1 MKRVIIAE
9 KPSVARNI
17 AAAIGARNRKNGWIE
32 SDSGDIVT
40 WCLGH
45 LVELKEPQEYD
56 PSFEKWST
64 DTLPILPSKYELKAT
79 ADGGEQFAVVSSLLS
94 RPDIEEVVCATDAD
108 REGELIFRYV
118 MELSGCKKPASRL
131 WVSSQEPD
139 PIREGLRKLRPD
151 SEYDGLSD
159 AAHGRSQADWAVGMN
174 LTRLYSC
181 LYGAVLNCGRVQTPV
196 VAELVRREDSIA
208 NFKPAPYWN
217 LTLSF
222 EEGFSAK
229 RRFDDAAAAKAA
241 LEASLGASGTV
252 VRAEYEDKTAS
263 PPRLYSLTALQ
274 KDAASILGMT
284 AKETLD
290 AAQSLYEKKLS
301 TYPRTDSRFITPDLV
316 ETAEKALEACVSAGL
331 IAPPKGCP
339 STNFAAVAN
348 ASKVE
353 SHPALL
359 PTPGVTAA
367 AVAELS
373 ADEACVLA
381 LIAWQLAMATGPKH
395 VYKAAAVDVELA
407 GEVYEA
413 RGRSVLEEG
422 WRAADETR
430 RAALKKK
437 AKAAAEDEKEG
448 EDEESGVPFFQSG
461 ACVHVADAS
470 CEEKATKPPSHHTE
484 TSILSFMATAG
495 KDIDDE
501 DLRAVMRGRGIGT
514 SATRGP
520 TIDGIVKKGFAERK
534 GSRLLPT
541 EKGRAVTAAVAH
553 ELREPETTARWESL
567 LSDVES
573 GNLTLREFMSDIE
586 DFVRKTVAEASVD
599 PAVAALVEA
608 AGGRK
613 TVGTCP
619 KCGAAVVEK
628 KRCYECS
635 SNKYER
641 NGESFELSSGCG
653 FRMNSTVAGKK
664 LPAGAVKSLLEKGAC
679 ATVKGFV
686 SKKGTKFD
694 ARLKRDGDGRIEFV
708 FDDRKR
714 PARRR

>member
-1 MKRVIIAE
+1 MKKVIIAE

-40 WCLGH
+40 WCFGH

-56 PSFEKWST
+56 SAYKKWST
-64 DTLPILPSKYELKAT
+64 ETLPILPSKYELKAT

-94 RPDIEEVVCATDAD
+94 RPDVEIVCATDAD

-118 MELSGCKKPASRL
+118 MELSGCKKPALRL
-131 WVSSQEPD
+131 WVSSQEPG
-139 PIREGLRKLRPD
+139 PIREGLRNLRPD

-196 VAELVRREDSIA
+196 VAELVRREEAIA
-208 NFKPAPYWN
+208 SFKPTPYWSVA
-217 LTLSF
+217 LSF
-222 EEGFSAK
+222 EGGFSAK
-229 RRFDDAAAAKAA
+229 RRFDDRSAAEAA
-241 LEASLGASGTV
+241 LEAALGASGTV
-252 VRAEYEDKTAS
+252 VRAEYEDKAAK

-301 TYPRTDSRFITPDLV
+301 TYPRTDSRYITPDLV
-316 ETAEKALEACVSAGL
+316 ETAEMALEACVAAGL
-331 IAPPKGCP
+331 IDPPDGC
-339 STNFAAVAN
+339 SSANFSAVAN
-348 ASKVE
+348 PSKVE

-373 ADEACVLA
+373 ADEAGVLA
-381 LIAWQLAMATGPKH
+381 LIAWQLAMATGPRH
-395 VYKAAAVDVELA
+395 VYKAAAVDVEVA

-413 RGRSVLEEG
+413 RGRSVLEAG
-422 WRAADETR
+422 WRATDEAR
-430 RAALKKK
+430 RASLKKK
-437 AKAAAEDEKEG
+437 RKAAAEDEENG
-448 EDEESGVPFFQSG
+448 EDEEGGVPFFQNG
-461 ACVHVADAS
+461 ACVRVTDAS
-470 CEEKATKPPSHHTE
+470 CEKKETKPPSHHTE
-484 TSILSFMATAG
+484 TSILSFMSTAG
-495 KDIDDE
+495 RDIDDE
-501 DLRAVMRGRGIGT
+501 ELRAVMRGRGIGT

-534 GSRLLPT
+534 GGRLLPT
-541 EKGRAVTAAVAH
+541 EKGRAVVAAVAH
-553 ELREPETTARWESL
+553 ELCEPETTARWESL
-567 LSDVES
+567 LSDVEA
-573 GNLTLREFMSDIE
+573 GKLTLREFMSDIE
-586 DFVRKTVAEASVD
+586 GFVRKTVAEASAN
-599 PAVAALVEA
+599 PAAAALVEA

-619 KCGAAVVEK
+619 KCGNAIVEK

-635 SNKYER
+635 SNTYSK

-664 LPAGAVKSLLEKGAC
+664 LPAGAVKSLLEKGSC
-679 ATVKGFV
+679 GTVRGFV
-686 SKKGTKFD
+686 SKKGSKFD
-694 ARLKRDGDGRIEFV
+694 ARLTRDADGRIGFV
-708 FDDRKR
+708 FEDRRKPGKR
-714 PARRR
+714 R